1 MLIYC
6 DRQWAAVD
14 QFIAAGASYG
24 GIVSLEYILAHPDR
38 VTCLLLRNTVAAGLH
53 LTLGGFRALLTSP
66 RVKADHDL
74 LERVWSGNARDAE
87 ELIEV
92 LGDLGTLFKPEFT
105 ANGERREP
113 PPRGQMS
120 PEKLNVD
127 VWNCSASYNIPRY
140 DVRSRLPSI
149 GVPTMVVGGTQDIIT
164 TVRHV
169 EEIAEGIPKAEL
181 FILEGAGHN
190 LPDDERELWNQTVW
204 NFLKTQQFCD

>member
-1 MLIYC
+1 
-6 DRQWAAVD
+6 
-14 QFIAAGASYG
+14 
-24 GIVSLEYILAHPDR
+24 
-38 VTCLLLRNTVAAGLH
+38 
-53 LTLGGFRALLTSP
+53 
-66 RVKADHDL
+66 
-74 LERVWSGNARDAE
+74 
-87 ELIEV
+87 
-92 LGDLGTLFKPEFT
+92 
-105 ANGERREP
+105 
-113 PPRGQMS
+113 MS

-169 EEIAEGIPKAEL
+169 EEIAEGIPKGEL

-204 NFLKTQQFCD
+204 NFLKTHQFCD